1 MESLKMSL
9 DMRVVIFSAFLVS
22 IAASGFVPREP
33 TKQDIDIARIEFFK
47 LQKSSVPSYKVVAA
61 EDTTENNNNNGDIL
75 GKTIHEFLKAYN
87 CAVNCHSD
95 DANDTIPIVV
105 GAVLAA
111 LILVVMVSYFVL
123 RVRANKKA
131 SS

>member
-61 EDTTENNNNNGDIL
+61 EDTTENNNGDIL
-75 GKTIHEFLKAYN
+75 GKTIHDFLKAYN
-87 CAVNCHSD
+87 GAVICHSD

>member
-33 TKQDIDIARIEFFK
+33 TKQDIDIARIEFSK

-61 EDTTENNNNNGDIL
+61 EDTTENNNGDIL
-75 GKTIHEFLKAYN
+75 GKTIHEFLKACN
-87 CAVNCHSD
+87 CAVICHSD

>member
-1 MESLKMSL
+1 MKA
-9 DMRVVIFSAFLVS
+9 VIFSAFLISLAV
-22 IAASGFVPREP
+22 SGFVPREP
-33 TKQDIDIARIEFFK
+33 TKQDIDIARIEFSK
-47 LQKSSVPSYKVVAA
+47 LGKSSMHNFKVVAS
-61 EDTTENNNNNGDIL
+61 EDTTEDNNDHGDDLGEKIL
-75 GKTIHEFLKAYN
+75 KLKKPCYLIYPA
-87 CAVNCHSD
+87 D

-111 LILVVMVSYFVL
+111 MILVVMVSYFVL

>member
-1 MESLKMSL
+1 
-9 DMRVVIFSAFLVS
+9 MRVVIFSAFLVS
-22 IAASGFVPREP
+22 IVASGFVPREP

-47 LQKSSVPSYKVVAA
+47 LQKSSVPSYKVVTA
-61 EDTTENNNNNGDIL
+61 EDTTENNNNGDSL

>member
-1 MESLKMSL
+1 MKKPCYL
-9 DMRVVIFSAFLVS
+9 IYPA
-22 IAASGFVPREP
+22 
-33 TKQDIDIARIEFFK
+33 
-47 LQKSSVPSYKVVAA
+47 
-61 EDTTENNNNNGDIL
+61 
-75 GKTIHEFLKAYN
+75 
-87 CAVNCHSD
+87 D

-111 LILVVMVSYFVL
+111 MILVVMVSYFVL

>member
-1 MESLKMSL
+1 MTTDIK
-9 DMRVVIFSAFLVS
+9 VVIFSVFLISFAV
-22 IAASGFVPREP
+22 SGFVPREP
-33 TKQDIDIARIEFFK
+33 TKQDIDIARLEFSK
-47 LQKSSVPSYKVVAA
+47 LRKSSLHSFRVVAP
-61 EDTTENNNNNGDIL
+61 EDTTEDNNGGDDL
-75 GKTIHEFLKAYN
+75 
-87 CAVNCHSD
+87 D

-111 LILVVMVSYFVL
+111 MILVVMVSYFVL

>member
-61 EDTTENNNNNGDIL
+61 EDTTENNNNGDSL

-87 CAVNCHSD
+87 CAVICHSD

>member
-61 EDTTENNNNNGDIL
+61 EDTTENNNGDSLGETIL
-75 GKTIHEFLKAYN
+75 EFLKAYN

>member
-9 DMRVVIFSAFLVS
+9 DMRVVIFSAFLIS

-61 EDTTENNNNNGDIL
+61 EDTTENNNGDIL
-75 GKTIHEFLKAYN
+75 GKTIHDFW
-87 CAVNCHSD
+87 
-95 DANDTIPIVV
+95 
-105 GAVLAA
+105 
-111 LILVVMVSYFVL
+111 L
-123 RVRANKKA
+123 RQEP
-131 SS
+131 